1 MRIPLIWA
9 NAGSGIGGASW
20 VMAFP
25 AILLAITLQADV
37 APGKA
42 AIRTVKDLPL
52 RKTSVKARP

>member
-1 MRIPLIWA
+1 M
-9 NAGSGIGGASW
+9 
-20 VMAFP
+20 
-25 AILLAITLQADV
+25 LLAITLPAHA